1 MKNVKE
7 TRIMIKTNIK
17 EICGSDDVRVKS
29 NLDEILYHKIIE
41 SLIRGEYS
49 IGQKILLNDLCEK
62 FEVSR
67 TPVIQAVKM
76 LNKDGVLTIMTN
88 GRVYVPEY
96 EYDTVK
102 QICEVRILLESY
114 GIQQLLDEQDAN
126 IFQQRLNN
134 LQNAAEQCEYY
145 LRENNSVKLAM
156 ADLNFHQMILCGA
169 GNEILQELYTGV
181 QGRFI
186 VVNYLARPFKE
197 RDFKGTINDHR
208 ILVDYITARK
218 KEEAITKLK
227 EHIGGV
233 IVNFHE

>member
-1 MKNVKE
+1 M
-7 TRIMIKTNIK
+7 
-17 EICGSDDVRVKS
+17 RVKS

-41 SLIRGEYS
+41 ALIRGEYS

-67 TPVIQAVKM
+67 TPIIQAVKM

-102 QICEVRILLESY
+102 QTCEARILLESY
-114 GIQQLLDEQDAN
+114 GLKQLFAEQDEDV
-126 IFQQRLNN
+126 FCQRLE
-134 LQNAAEQCEYY
+134 LIRTAAAQCERY
-145 LRENNSVKLAM
+145 LMENRNVELAM
-156 ADLNFHQMILCGA
+156 ADLHFHKMILNGT

-197 RDFKGTINDHR
+197 RDFKGTIKDHEL
-208 ILVDYITARK
+208 LVEYISSRQ
-218 KEEAITKLK
+218 KEAAIAKLK
-227 EHIGGV
+227 DHINGV
-233 IVNFHE
+233 IVKYNK

>member
-1 MKNVKE
+1 M
-7 TRIMIKTNIK
+7 
-17 EICGSDDVRVKS
+17 RVKS

-41 SLIRGEYS
+41 ALIRGEYS

-67 TPVIQAVKM
+67 TPIIQAVKM

-102 QICEVRILLESY
+102 QTCEARILLESY
-114 GIQQLLDEQDAN
+114 GLKQLFAEQDEDV
-126 IFQQRLNN
+126 FCQRLE
-134 LQNAAEQCEYY
+134 LIRTAAAQCERY
-145 LRENNSVKLAM
+145 LMENRNVELAM
-156 ADLNFHQMILCGA
+156 ADLHFHKMILNGT

-186 VVNYLARPFKE
+186 VVNYLTRPFKE
-197 RDFKGTINDHR
+197 RDFKGTIKDHGL
-208 ILVDYITARK
+208 LVEYISSRQ
-218 KEEAITKLK
+218 KEAAIAKLK
-227 EHIGGV
+227 DHINGV
-233 IVNFHE
+233 IVKYNK

>member
-1 MKNVKE
+1 M
-7 TRIMIKTNIK
+7 
-17 EICGSDDVRVKS
+17 RVKS

-114 GIQQLLDEQDAN
+114 GVQQLLDEPDEN
-126 IFQQRLNN
+126 VFKQRLKN
-134 LQNAAEQCEYY
+134 LQSAAEQCEYY
-145 LRENNSVKLAM
+145 LRENKSVELAM
-156 ADLNFHQMILCGA
+156 ADLNFHKMILCGA

-197 RDFKGTINDHR
+197 RDFKGTIDDHR

-218 KEEAITKLK
+218 KEEAIAKLK
-227 EHIGGV
+227 EHISGV
-233 IVNFHE
+233 IVNYHE

>member
-1 MKNVKE
+1 M
-7 TRIMIKTNIK
+7 
-17 EICGSDDVRVKS
+17 RVKS

-41 SLIRGEYS
+41 ALIRGEYS

-67 TPVIQAVKM
+67 TPIIQAVKM

-102 QICEVRILLESY
+102 QICEARILLESY
-114 GIQQLLDEQDAN
+114 GLKQLFAEQNED
-126 IFQQRLNN
+126 IFQKRLE
-134 LQNAAEQCEYY
+134 LIQNAAKQCEQY
-145 LRENNSVKLAM
+145 LMENKTVELAM
-156 ADLNFHQMILCGA
+156 ADLHFHKMILNGT

-186 VVNYLARPFKE
+186 VVSYLTLPFKE
-197 RDFKGTINDHR
+197 RDFKGTIKDHR
-208 ILVDYITARK
+208 LLVEYIAGRRK
-218 KEEAITKLK
+218 TEALDKLK
-227 EHIGGV
+227 EHISGV
-233 IVNFHE
+233 IVKFK

>member
-1 MKNVKE
+1 MKYNNCMKKYTGV
-7 TRIMIKTNIK
+7 
-17 EICGSDDVRVKS
+17 DLVRVKS

-41 SLIRGEYS
+41 ALIRGEYS

-67 TPVIQAVKM
+67 TPIIQAVKM

-102 QICEVRILLESY
+102 QTCEARILLESY
-114 GIQQLLDEQDAN
+114 GLKQLFAEQDEDV
-126 IFQQRLNN
+126 FCQRLE
-134 LQNAAEQCEYY
+134 LIRTAAAQCERY
-145 LRENNSVKLAM
+145 LMENRNVELAM
-156 ADLNFHQMILCGA
+156 ADLHFHKMILNGT

-197 RDFKGTINDHR
+197 RDFKGTIKDHEL
-208 ILVDYITARK
+208 LVEYISSRQ
-218 KEEAITKLK
+218 KEAAIAKLK
-227 EHIGGV
+227 DHINGV
-233 IVNFHE
+233 IVKYNK